1 MLQLRN
7 ETGLPAKLFAIPDV
21 DGVDALHVVVQ
32 AAFALTPDAPLL
44 REQPPVD
51 LADVREGEGD
61 DAWVRRPGVVHL
73 PRRRTDVLVDGEAV
87 APGGRAVTAL
97 DAAVEV
103 GPLRRAMR
111 VFGPRAFTGHAAP
124 FCTAPAPF
132 TRVALT
138 PANAFGGRFGPDAA
152 DARNPLGAGF
162 VPPGLRDLAALRD
175 RPLPA
180 VEDPDDLVRRPGD
193 APAPVLWTPVAPSW
207 QPRAARAG
215 TYDDAWSRARAPF
228 LPEDFDERFSQAAA
242 ERAWVAPHLRG
253 GERVALTH
261 LADAPVIEARVPTY
275 RPAVTARFRGADA
288 ALPVNLEALHLAPGE
303 GRATAL
309 WRATLRCGHR
319 LLDVAAV
326 TIRWAA

>member
-7 ETGLPAKLFAIPDV
+7 ETGLPARLFALPDV

-32 AAFALTPDAPLL
+32 ATFALTPAAPLL
-44 REQPPVD
+44 PEQRPVD
-51 LADVREGEGD
+51 LADVCEGD
-61 DAWVRRPGVVHL
+61 GDARWVRRPGVVHL

-87 APGGRAVTAL
+87 APGGRAVTVL

-103 GPLRRAMR
+103 GPLLRAMR
-111 VFGPRAFTGHAAP
+111 VYGPRSFTGHAAP

-132 TRVALT
+132 TRAALT
-138 PANAFGGRFGPDAA
+138 PANAFGGRFGPGAF

-180 VEDPDDLVRRPGD
+180 VEDPADPLRAPGD
-193 APAPVLWTPVAPSW
+193 APEPVLWTPVAPSW
-207 QPRAARAG
+207 HPRAARAG
-215 TYDDAWSRARAPF
+215 TYDDAWSRTRAPF
-228 LPEDFDERFSQAAA
+228 LPADYDERFSQTSA

-253 GERVALTH
+253 GERIALTH
-261 LADAPVIEARVPTY
+261 LAEAPLLEARVPTY

-288 ALPVNLEALHLAPGE
+288 ALPASLEALQLTPGE

-309 WRATLRCGHR
+309 WRAALRCGHR

-326 TIRWAA
+326 RIAWEA